1 MSLKILIIED
11 EPDIRKN
18 LEYNLSREGYSV
30 LTAASIAEAE
40 QLIYSNNLSLVL
52 LDLMLPDGSGLEL
65 CKKMKSDPDI
75 QNLPIIILTAKDD
88 EVDKVVGFEIGADD
102 YVTKPFSVR
111 ELILRIKAVLKRGE
125 KKKDIVEIDRQFG
138 DLKID
143 IDSHEVYVDGEL
155 VNLTA
160 LEFKLLIQLVDR
172 RGRVQSREQL
182 LTDVGVCG
190 WGRPV
195 LLHSR
200 RNPAVAAAEAGP
212 ELAGGGRGAM
222 LYISGNDTPAS
233 KALKGTK
240 DWTQVKMRLKSGL
253 DTSLTI
259 TCLFGGWGIVT
270 GKAWWDDVSLR
281 KVTYEV
287 IESDESESVAKGNV
301 ERGKKIFM
309 THPIAACTRCHV
321 VKGVGGPVGP
331 VGPVSPVGPVGLNLR
346 ETNKAKTNMLAAHVA
361 AMRSPD
367 SVTNTPPQNAPPK
380 YPAGTTI

>member
-40 QLIYSNNLSLVL
+40 QLIYSNNLSLIL

-65 CKKMKSDPDI
+65 CKKMKSDPDM

-125 KKKDIVEIDRQFG
+125 NKKDIVEIDRQFG

-182 LTDVGVCG
+182 LADV
-190 WGRPV
+190 WGY
-195 LLHSR
+195 S
-200 RNPAVAAAEAGP
+200 AEVTT
-212 ELAGGGRGAM
+212 RTV
-222 LYISGNDTPAS
+222 DTHI
-233 KALKGTK
+233 KRLREKLGTMGK
-240 DWTQVKMRLKSGL
+240 YVQ
-253 DTSLTI
+253 TI
-259 TCLFGGWGIVT
+259 
-270 GKAWWDDVSLR
+270 R
-281 KVTYEV
+281 
-287 IESDESESVAKGNV
+287 
-301 ERGKKIFM
+301 
-309 THPIAACTRCHV
+309 
-321 VKGVGGPVGP
+321 GVGYKF
-331 VGPVSPVGPVGLNLR
+331 S
-346 ETNKAKTNMLAAHVA
+346 
-361 AMRSPD
+361 RSPD
-367 SVTNTPPQNAPPK
+367 
-380 YPAGTTI
+380 